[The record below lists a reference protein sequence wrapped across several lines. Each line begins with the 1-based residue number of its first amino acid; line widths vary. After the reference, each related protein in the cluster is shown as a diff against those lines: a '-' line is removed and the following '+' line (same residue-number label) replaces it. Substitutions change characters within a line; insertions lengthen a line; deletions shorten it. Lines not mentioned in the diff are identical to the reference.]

1 MTVMPSLDSRIR
13 INDDVLWQE
22 LQGEAVL
29 LNLKTGVYFG
39 LNPIGTRIWEL
50 LADRGMVRDVVDAI
64 VGEYDVETPACADD
78 VIALIS
84 DMQKHALVTV
94 T

>member
-1 MTVMPSLDSRIR
+1 MTPTPSLDSRIR

-39 LNPIGTRIWEL
+39 LNPIGSRIWAL
-50 LADRGMVRDVVDAI
+50 LADHGVIRDVIDAI
-64 VGEYDVETPACADD
+64 VGEYDVEAPVCADD
-78 VIALIS
+78 VIALVA

>member
-1 MTVMPSLDSRIR
+1 MTAIPSLDSRIR
-13 INDDVLWQE
+13 INDDVLWQQ

-39 LNPIGTRIWEL
+39 LDAIGTRVWEL
-50 LADRGMVRDVVDAI
+50 LAEHRMVRDVVDAI
-64 VGEYDVETPACADD
+64 VGEYDVAAQTCAED
-78 VIALIS
+78 VIALVA

>member
-1 MTVMPSLDSRIR
+1 MIATPSLDSRIQ

-39 LNPIGTRIWEL
+39 LNPIGTRVWEL
-50 LADRGMVRDVVDAI
+50 LAEHGMVREVVDAI
-64 VGEYDVETPACADD
+64 VGEYEVAAQTCTDD
-78 VIALIS
+78 VLALIA

>member
-1 MTVMPSLDSRIR
+1 MSAMPSLDSRIR
-13 INDDVLWQE
+13 VNDDVLWQE

-39 LNPIGTRIWEL
+39 LNPVGTRVWQL
-50 LADRGMVRDVVDAI
+50 LAEHSVVRDIVDAI
-64 VGEYDVETPACADD
+64 LQEYDVARQPCADD
-78 VIALIS
+78 VIALIA
-84 DMQKHALVTV
+84 DMQTHALVTV

>member
-1 MTVMPSLDSRIR
+1 MTATPSLDSRIR

-39 LNPIGTRIWEL
+39 LNPIGTRVWEL
-50 LADRGMVRDVVDAI
+50 LAATGMLRDVVDAI
-64 VGEYDVETPACADD
+64 VGEYEVEAQACADD
-78 VIALIS
+78 VIALVA

-94 T
+94 A

>member
-1 MTVMPSLDSRIR
+1 MIATPSLDSRIR
-13 INDDVLWQE
+13 INDDVLWQQ

-39 LNPIGTRIWEL
+39 LNPIGTRVWDL
-50 LADRGMVRDVVDAI
+50 LAEHGTVREVVDAI
-64 VGEYDVETPACADD
+64 VGEYEVATQTCTDD
-78 VIALIS
+78 VLALIA

>member
-1 MTVMPSLDSRIR
+1 MTVTPSLDSRIR

-39 LNPIGTRIWEL
+39 LNSIGTRVWEL
-50 LADRGMVRDVVDAI
+50 LAATGMLRDVVDAI
-64 VGEYDVETPACADD
+64 VGEYDVEVQACADD
-78 VIALIS
+78 VIALVA